1 MFAAVTEEVARLSG
15 AETANMIRYQ
25 DDDTEL
31 VIGAWSEPGAA
42 NIPVGA
48 KLPLDGN
55 TAAPQI
61 RRTGRPMR
69 VDVFAPGDGPAGRG
83 APGAVVHRRRSARR
97 SCSTGTLW
105 GALILARRGAVPGR
119 RGGSAAEFA
128 ELAAQALA
136 NAEAR
141 EQLAASRARL
151 VSAGDAERRRLER
164 NLHDGAQQRLVSLAL
179 LLRLASRHATAMPPS
194 APGASS
200 RSRRRSSSTRCA
212 ELRELARGLHPA
224 VLTDHGLEA
233 GAAVDLRPRAG
244 ARRPRRR
251 AAATSRPKP
260 SQAAAYF
267 VVAEALTN
275 VAKYARATWRGVTL
289 RAEDAV
295 LTVDVTDD
303 GVGGADPHQ
312 GSGLSGLADRVDA
325 LGGRLDIDSPPNGGT
340 RIHVRLPL

>member
-1 MFAAVTEEVARLSG
+1 VFAAVTEEVARLSG

-48 KLPLDGN
+48 TLPLDGN

-69 VDVFAPGDGPAGRG
+69 ADVFAPGEGRLADALRELSFTGVIG
-83 APGAVVHRRRSARR
+83 APIVLDGH
-97 SCSTGTLW
+97 LW
-105 GALILARRGAVPGR
+105 GALILRAAAPFPDGAEDR
-119 RGGSAAEFA
+119 LLQFA

-179 LLRLASRHATAMPPS
+179 LLRLASRHAGD
-194 APGASS
+194 APERARRELALASEELEHALS
-200 RSRRRSSSTRCA
+200 

-224 VLTDHGLEA
+224 VLTDHGLEVA
-233 GAAVDLRPRAG
+233 LRSICDRAPVPVDLAIELPRQPAE
-244 ARRPRRR
+244 AV
-251 AAATSRPKP
+251 
-260 SQAAAYF
+260 QAAAYF

-275 VAKYARATWRGVTL
+275 VAKYAQATCAGVTL

-325 LGGRLDIDSPPNGGT
+325 LGGRLDIDSPQNGGT